1 MANSKI
7 IPDADE
13 RRQALDPSQSFIVQA
28 PAGSG
33 KTALLIQR
41 YLKLLTCVDAPEEV
55 VAITFTRKAAAE
67 MRTRVLA
74 ELEIEHNPDEAETT
88 HEKLN
93 QELAAA
99 VLLRDQQ
106 AGWYLIEH
114 PERLRI
120 QTIDSLCASLTR
132 QMPMLS
138 KFGAQPETIEDATDF
153 YLEAVRVTLELMQ
166 QDHAIAHD
174 VEQLLEHLD
183 NDMARVETLL
193 IEMLAQRDHWLRH
206 IHAKTRQEL
215 EESLQNLRY
224 HALQYVLLQ
233 FPKVLENELLALLRY
248 AAINLTAD
256 GKKSSILFPNQIYS
270 LSSANVEHWY
280 GIAELLLTREGSWRK
295 KISINEGFPSGNSKI
310 EKDEAKKWKNRWGAL
325 VAALSSEE
333 VFRQALHDMR
343 LLPPPYYTDRQWKI
357 LGAITRLLPNAV
369 AQLKIIFQTSGFVDF
384 SEVTQRALLALGE
397 SEFPTDLALALDYRI
412 QHLLIDEFQDTSI
425 SQYKLIEKLIAGWE
439 MGDGRSL
446 FAVGDPMQ
454 SIYRFRE
461 AEVGLFLQARNTGIG
476 HLVLQPITLSSN
488 FRSQRGIIDWV
499 NETFTQIMPIHEE
512 IESGAVPYTPSTAI
526 HSRFTEI
533 AVKVYPLFDKNQ
545 IAEAN
550 QVVEI
555 IQQTRCDYPTNTI
568 AILVRNRSH
577 LQTIVQKLKESG
589 LRFRAIDIELLH
601 YRPVVQDLLVLTRA
615 LINLADK
622 VAWFALLRAPWCGF
636 LLKDIDALLKTSNE
650 HKEKDCDTTI
660 NETVLWQLIDDPN
673 HWCYLS
679 DDAKAR
685 IERLRDALAPCI
697 MHRERQSLRM
707 TVEAV
712 WQALGGPGCINP
724 IIKKNSNYIST
735 TWSDAMI
742 FLDYLEMQE
751 EVGTIRDLIGF
762 EKGLNALYASQD
774 LVADDSLQIMTIHK
788 AKGLEFDTVIVPGL
802 GREQRKSDKQ
812 LLKWM
817 EQPHD
822 RIKVETKF
830 VSPELLLAPIQE
842 TGLDSDPIYR
852 WMEKIDCKKEQ
863 NEADRLLYVAATRAR
878 KFLHLLGHVNLVE
891 SEEGKY
897 IPKKPA
903 VGSLLHRLWPVMQL
917 IYFDAVE
924 KNTMDK
930 NLKLENK
937 DCEVII
943 SDINNQGIYRLK
955 EGWALPDAPKSVAWK
970 EIYETKQIQEDI
982 EFSWAGEMA
991 RHVGNVVHRWLK
1003 KIADDELRAWD
1014 TERIRMM
1021 HDCFKQN
1028 LLADGMSGNDKEVEN
1043 AIDRIILAL
1052 INAISDERGRWILG
1066 SHRHAKNEL
1075 RVVGIVDNKLMNCVI
1090 DRTFTDSRGVRWI
1103 IDYKTGSHEGADVD
1117 NFLNREQIR
1126 YYEQLNY
1133 YAKLM
1138 RQIDSQPI
1146 KLGIYFP
1153 LIKGWR
1159 EWE

>member
-7 IPDADE
+7 IPDADQ

-33 KTALLIQR
+33 KTTLLIQR
-41 YLKLLTCVDAPEEV
+41 YLKLLTCVDTPEEV

-74 ELEIEHNPDEAETT
+74 ELEIARIPGEAETAY
-88 HEKLN
+88 EKLN
-93 QELAAA
+93 RELAVA

-106 AGWYLIEH
+106 AGWYLSEH

-138 KFGAQPETIEDATDF
+138 KFGAQPETTEDATDF

-174 VEQLLEHLD
+174 IEQLLEHLD

-206 IHAKTRQEL
+206 IHGKTRQEL
-215 EESLQNLRY
+215 EESLQNLRH
-224 HALQYVLLQ
+224 HALQYVWLQ
-233 FPKVLENELLALLRY
+233 FPKVLENELLALLHY
-248 AAINLTAD
+248 AATNLTTD
-256 GKKSSILFPNQIYS
+256 GRESFLPLPNQIYS
-270 LSSANVEHWY
+270 LSSVGVQHWC

-295 KISINEGFPSGNSKI
+295 KISINEGFPSGGSKI
-310 EKDEAKKWKNRWGAL
+310 EKDEAKKWKNRWSDL
-325 VAALSSEE
+325 IAALSSEE
-333 VFRQALHDMR
+333 VFRQTLHDVR
-343 LLPPPYYTDRQWKI
+343 LLPPAYYTDKQWKI

-384 SEVTQRALLALGE
+384 SEVTQRALLALGD

-425 SQYKLIEKLIAGWE
+425 SQFKLIEKLIAGWE

-488 FRSQRGIIDWV
+488 FRSQQGIIDWV
-499 NETFTQIMPIHEE
+499 NETFTQIMPVRDE
-512 IESGAVPYTPSTAI
+512 IESGAVSYTPSTAI
-526 HSRFTEI
+526 HSKLTEI
-533 AVKVYPLFDKNQ
+533 AVKVYPLLDKNQ
-545 IAEAN
+545 IVEAR
-550 QVVEI
+550 QVIEI
-555 IQQTRCDYPTNTI
+555 IQQTRRDYPTNTI

-577 LQTIVQKLKESG
+577 LQVIVQKLKESG
-589 LRFRAIDIELLH
+589 LQFRAVDIELLH
-601 YRPVVQDLLVLTRA
+601 YRPVVQDLLIITRA
-615 LINLADK
+615 LINLADE

-636 LLKDIDALLKTSNE
+636 LLKDIDALLRSR
-650 HKEKDCDTTI
+650 KEEDCDTTI
-660 NETVLWQLIDDPN
+660 SGTVLWKLIGDPN

-697 MHRERQSLRM
+697 MHRQRQPLRM
-707 TVEAV
+707 TVEAM

-724 IIKKNSNYIST
+724 VIKKNRNDISA

-742 FLDYLEMQE
+742 FLDYLEKQE
-751 EVGTIRDLIGF
+751 ESGTIRDLIGF
-762 EKGLNALYASQD
+762 EKGLDALYASQD
-774 LVADDSLQIMTIHK
+774 VGADDSLQIMTIHK

-802 GREQRKSDKQ
+802 GREQRRNDKQ
-812 LLKWM
+812 LLKWI

-822 RIKVETKF
+822 RIKIESKLVN
-830 VSPELLLAPIQE
+830 PELLLAPIQE

-863 NEADRLLYVAATRAR
+863 NEADRLLYVAVTRTR

-917 IYFDAVE
+917 IYFDAAE
-924 KNTMDK
+924 KNTMGKNFKREDK
-930 NLKLENK
+930 DWEGFVN
-937 DCEVII
+937 
-943 SDINNQGIYRLK
+943 DIDNQGIYRLK
-955 EGWALPDAPKSVAWK
+955 EGWVLPDAPKSVAWN
-970 EIYETKQIQEDI
+970 EIYETKQVQQDI
-982 EFSWAGEMA
+982 EFSWASEMA

-1003 KIADDELRAWD
+1003 KIADDELHTWD
-1014 TERIRMM
+1014 AARIRMM
-1021 HDCFKQN
+1021 HGCFKQN
-1028 LLADGMSGNDKEVEN
+1028 LLADGMNGNDKEVEN

-1052 INAISDERGRWILG
+1052 INTISDERGRWILG
-1066 SHRHAKNEL
+1066 RHRHAKNEL

-1090 DRTFTDSRGVRWI
+1090 DRTFNDSMGTRWV
-1103 IDYKTGSHEGADVD
+1103 IDYKTGNHEGADIE
-1117 NFLNREQIR
+1117 NFMNREQIR

-1138 RQIDSQPI
+1138 RQLDSQPI